1 MKDKIFID
9 SNIFLYAFNSD
20 GSKKQQTASNI
31 ILQENANSFMSVQVI
46 NEVSNNMLKKL
57 DFTNSE
63 IREFIEDSYKRFFV
77 INFSKDIFHKAS
89 EIRDNYKISYYDSLI
104 VASALSVG
112 CTILYSEDMQNR
124 LIVDNQVTIINPFSW
139 YNITNSP
146 LKNSARFT
154 R

>member
-1 MKDKIFID
+1 MAH

-124 LIVDNQVTIINPFSW
+124 LIVDNQVTIINPFS
-139 YNITNSP
+139 
-146 LKNSARFT
+146 
-154 R
+154 

>member
-112 CTILYSEDMQNR
+112 CTILYNEDMQNR
-124 LIVDNQVTIINPFSW
+124 LIVDNQVTIINPFS
-139 YNITNSP
+139 
-146 LKNSARFT
+146 
-154 R
+154 